1 MSLEGVLLGLLRKP
15 LSGYEVKQSFDTVF
29 SHIWAAKLSQIYRT
43 LKALE
48 DEGCLKSRSQPS
60 PIGPERRVYEI
71 TPKGRRRLHDWLATE
86 PVIDAD
92 RNAHVAQL
100 YFMGELGDPHRTLSF
115 LHRLREHFQRRLAAL
130 QASESGWRTADP
142 RYPDRLPDDA
152 FHTHLTLT
160 MGLQVAQARLHWV
173 DESIRRIQKR
183 LAGGPS

>member
-15 LSGYEVKQSFDTVF
+15 ASGYEIKQSFDSVF
-29 SHIWAAKLSQIYRT
+29 NHIWAARLSQIYRT

-48 DEGCLKSRSQPS
+48 EQGSLKSRAQRSE
-60 PIGPERRVYEI
+60 IGPEKRVYEI
-71 TPKGRRRLHDWLATE
+71 TAKGRRRLHDWLQSDPA
-86 PVIDAD
+86 IDAD

-100 YFMGELGDPHRTLSF
+100 YFMGELGDPRRTLAF
-115 LHRLREHFQRRLAAL
+115 LEQLRGPLQRRLAAL

-160 MGLQVAQARLHWV
+160 MGLQVAQARMQWV
-173 DESIRRIQKR
+173 EDSIRRVQRR
-183 LAGGPS
+183 LTGGKS